1 MRLATICLAIAIASV
16 IVPGVGDAEESCGRY
31 ELDVRFFP
39 AFHLPAAVKVTGR
52 TGSGELTITYG
63 NSRTLGH
70 RKERL
75 LLPREISQAFCL
87 RLAQLAALASGTDD
101 RPIIDGIT
109 VEGAFDREGAPPF
122 TFVARSPRERTQPVE
137 YAIAD
142 AIFALF
148 EAGPVSCELNEA
160 LEQLALYFEFASP
173 ARIVTEPA
181 ATLRIYGFIG
191 QAHDALLTRLLGSL
205 PTDQPLQI
213 DFTNYYAVHT
223 TPPPRLQRL
232 IMDLAANQRV
242 KWLAGSEFAG
252 TLRRFGVDKKRIETV
267 EGPNCPLQRTRFAR
281 R

>member
-16 IVPGVGDAEESCGRY
+16 VVSGVGDPEESCRRY
-31 ELDVRFFP
+31 DFDVRFFP
-39 AFHLPAAVKVTGR
+39 AFHLPAAVKLTGR
-52 TGSGELTITYG
+52 TGSAELTITYG
-63 NSRTLGH
+63 NSRTHGH

-75 LLPREISQAFCL
+75 LLPGEISQAFCS
-87 RLAQLAALASGTDD
+87 RLAQLAALAASTDN
-101 RPIIDGIT
+101 RSIIDGIT
-109 VEGAFDREGAPPF
+109 VEGAFQREGAPPF
-122 TFVARSPRERTQPVE
+122 AFIGRSPSERTQPAE

-142 AIFALF
+142 AVFALF

-160 LEQLALYFEFASP
+160 LEELALYFDFAAP
-173 ARIVTEPA
+173 VRIMSEPA

-191 QAHDALLTRLLGSL
+191 EEHDALLTRLVGTL
-205 PTDQPLQI
+205 PTDKPLQI
-213 DFTNYYAVHT
+213 DFTNYPAVHT

-232 IMDLAANQRV
+232 IMDLAANRRV

-252 TLRRFGVDKKRIETV
+252 TLRRFGVDKTRIETV